1 MCRSASAAPVTSGTP
16 AGPGA
21 RRSVGAV
28 TERDDRLAAAAG
40 LLGTVVVG
48 VTLLVGQLVGAV
60 TVPWIW
66 WIAYG
71 VYVIAFGLGA
81 GLLVPG
87 HRPWSPTATIV
98 VLLISGAATWLIDP
112 SVGWSAILLIV
123 TAATAA
129 YEWEPAAVAG
139 TVVAQTVVL
148 AVGAA
153 MSGGGVA
160 NVVFTTLA
168 YGAFQVFAVLVILA
182 LRSESDAR
190 RELAVAHAE
199 LRASNAL
206 LESSSRSAERLRIA
220 RELHDVIGHQLTAL
234 ALELEI
240 ASHRAEGSA
249 AEHIGR
255 ARSIAKDLLNDV
267 RSTVSE
273 MRATPAGLAPALSHL
288 VDGVPGLTIDLT
300 INERRPVTDDAAV
313 AVVRCVQEILT
324 NTLRHAGAKHL
335 RVEVS
340 SDDDGVRVRA
350 RDDGVGTAEVRQG
363 HGLLGMTERAQ
374 ELGGTVTVTSAPG
387 EGLRVEWR
395 VPA

>member
-1 MCRSASAAPVTSGTP
+1 M
-16 AGPGA
+16 
-21 RRSVGAV
+21 
-28 TERDDRLAAAAG
+28 AAAAG

-48 VTLLVGQLVGAV
+48 VTLLVGQQVGAV
-60 TVPWIW
+60 TVPWFW
-66 WIAYG
+66 WLAYG
-71 VYVIAFGLGA
+71 VYVIAFAVGSGVLVA
-81 GLLVPG
+81 GHPS
-87 HRPWSPTATIV
+87 WSPTVTIV
-98 VLLISGAATWLIDP
+98 VLLVSGAATWLIDP

-129 YEWEPAAVAG
+129 YEWEPRAVAA
-139 TVVAQTVVL
+139 TVVLQTLVL

-153 MSGGGVA
+153 MSGGGIA
-160 NVVFTTLA
+160 NVVLTTLA

-182 LRSESDAR
+182 LRSESRAR

-206 LESSSRSAERLRIA
+206 LESTSRSAERLRIA

-240 ASHRAEGSA
+240 ASHRADGPA
-249 AEHIGR
+249 AEHVSK
-255 ARSIAKDLLNDV
+255 ASSIAKDLLSDV

-273 MRATPAGLAPALSHL
+273 MRETPAGLATALSSL
-288 VDGVPGLTIDLT
+288 VDGVPGLTVDLT
-300 INERRPVTDDAAV
+300 IRETQPIADDSAV

-335 RVEVS
+335 RIEVS

-350 RDDGVGTAEVRQG
+350 QDDGVGTADVREG
-363 HGLLGMTERAQ
+363 HGLLGMTERAE

-387 EGLRVEWR
+387 EGFRVEWQ
-395 VPA
+395 VPV